1 MSEVSK
7 HQGVQG
13 GQKEPSSPG
22 NLEGKKNPESEL
34 SLESLDV
41 VVRKILGPASVTYK
55 L

>member
-13 GQKEPSSPG
+13 GQKEPSPG
-22 NLEGKKNPESEL
+22 NLEGKKNPELEL